1 MTDVKDTAIEVKVR
15 PRSLANVESASGIR
29 RLPSD
34 TMSTCMLPPMLQR
47 IIHAPRVL
55 LPLFVL
61 MLAAGCSAR
70 APARSLSD
78 LQQRIRPGH
87 TLYVIDAAGTETRGK
102 LTAIT
107 PSGLTLL
114 DVSGRSRAFDEPQI
128 RQVQRY
134 GDSLWNGT
142 LIGVAIVAPYL
153 VVGGLMTAGDPTCT
167 GDCRI
172 TVANSVIPAGVA
184 GAIGVGIDALL
195 RSRHQVFLAPDRR
208 LRREVF
214 A

>member
-1 MTDVKDTAIEVKVR
+1 
-15 PRSLANVESASGIR
+15 
-29 RLPSD
+29 
-34 TMSTCMLPPMLQR
+34 MLQR
-47 IIHAPRVL
+47 IIHARRVL
-55 LPLFVL
+55 FPLFVL

-70 APARSLSD
+70 APARSLID
-78 LQQRIRPGH
+78 LQQCIRPGH
-87 TLYVIDAAGTETRGK
+87 TLYVIDAAGTETRGE

-142 LIGVAIVAPYL
+142 LIGGAIVAPYL
-153 VVGGLMTAGDPTCT
+153 GVGGLMTAGDPTCT

-172 TVANSVIPAGVA
+172 TVASSVIAVGVA
-184 GAIGVGIDALL
+184 GAIGAGIDALR
-195 RSRHQVFLAPDRR
+195 RSRRQVFLAPGQTTATRG
-208 LRREVF
+208 LRVAPFLHSRGGGVALTLE
-214 A
+214 